1 MIKLETNRYAIRSII
16 SSNVDCEWGEVATFL
31 DYEDAYASIKELY
44 EGVHFV
50 DEIDDTFELID
61 NVRVS
66 GRLNMIYDPDYSYN
80 VELFYSPSKEVYS
93 IQIEK

>member
-1 MIKLETNRYAIRSII
+1 MIKLENNRYAIRSII
-16 SSNVDCEWGEVATFL
+16 SSNVDCKWGEVATFL
-31 DYEDAYASIKELY
+31 DYEDAYTSIKDLY
-44 EGVHFV
+44 EGVIFV
-50 DEIDDTFELID
+50 DEIDDTFELVD

-80 VELFYSPSKEVYS
+80 VELFYSTSKEVYS